1 MNIVIIGVIGALMD
15 LVMRLLESRLIPW
28 RGKG

>member
-1 MNIVIIGVIGALMD
+1 VVIIGVIGFSIEIA
-15 LVMRLLESRLIPW
+15 MRSLEKKLIPW